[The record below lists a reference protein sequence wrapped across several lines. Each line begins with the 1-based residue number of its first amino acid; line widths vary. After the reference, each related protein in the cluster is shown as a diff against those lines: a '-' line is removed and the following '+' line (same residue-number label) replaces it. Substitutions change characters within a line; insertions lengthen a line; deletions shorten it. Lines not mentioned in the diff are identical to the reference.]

1 VPSEHPEGAGR
12 RVVKSFR
19 RPRHPVLLVAQHLG
33 RRLSRQASSPPP
45 RSARR
50 SPIIS
55 SARVAAPSLREI
67 RCAKNSADCAP
78 TSPPIAT
85 PRTPTLRRSENSWAG
100 RQIVTTPIESAE
112 GIRVCYVVKER
123 DGNQSEP
130 CGRNS
135 GRHIG
140 LARVILARV
149 TLAVLSFTCAAGASA
164 AAMTFKTRTQRAASL
179 SEPPPRPSSAVTSGR
194 PKFEALRT

>member
-1 VPSEHPEGAGR
+1 M
-12 RVVKSFR
+12 
-19 RPRHPVLLVAQHLG
+19 
-33 RRLSRQASSPPP
+33 
-45 RSARR
+45 ARR
-50 SPIIS
+50 SQKNGLASLVIVLIGIGLIS
-55 SARVAAPSLREI
+55 EFIRGLPEGSGTAAVLVYY
-67 RCAKNSADCAP
+67 A
-78 TSPPIAT
+78 
-85 PRTPTLRRSENSWAG
+85 AG
-100 RQIVTTPIESAE
+100 VL
-112 GIRVCYVVKER
+112 VVKER

-164 AAMTFKTRTQRAASL
+164 AAMTFKTRAQRAASL
-179 SEPPPRPSSAVTSGR
+179 SEPAPRPSSAVTSGR